1 MTTVSDVLRLCF
13 HSHGDSVLQKMNVLR
28 DEHRFCDVTL
38 ILQGAPKLRFPGHRV
53 VLAASSSFLRDQFLL
68 RLQDGEEELELGA
81 EVVPNSEVRSFKL
94 WCVYDRS
101 FMYKYF
107 NVHLT
112 KYVSGV
118 NLSVDSQVGRRLLLS
133 CYTGVLEVPL
143 RELVGYLT
151 AASALQMSQVVER
164 CAQAVSQYLD
174 PTLANLKQE
183 VSSETATPQPDSV
196 RPMDESLG
204 LGHGK
209 GEAGE
214 PGGFQ
219 QCLSEDTEYSLQ
231 QVHTNNP
238 APYPIGANRRKQRP
252 PTPCRL
258 KDYRTLSP
266 PGSLTHTSGLADSSQ
281 GEDQGEGH
289 GEGEYILAG
298 HMQEGGASPDE
309 SYLNLSAGLMG
320 ADLGTGPLL
329 GHLSERAYLCRRCD
343 QVFQHLD
350 TYVRHL
356 REHRQYLCLLCGR
369 SFSQKSNLTR
379 HVRVHTGVKPFQCP
393 LCHKTFS
400 QVSCP
405 QVQSPY
411 FEGQSSLLIS
421 SHSPLPHCLLLSSS
435 SLLSFALCKALIS
448 STVIMVNT
456 LYSVVIVSALMYL
469 TPRRP
474 RCRTT

>member
-1 MTTVSDVLRLCF
+1 M
-13 HSHGDSVLQKMNVLR
+13 
-28 DEHRFCDVTL
+28 
-38 ILQGAPKLRFPGHRV
+38 
-53 VLAASSSFLRDQFLL
+53 
-68 RLQDGEEELELGA
+68 
-81 EVVPNSEVRSFKL
+81 
-94 WCVYDRS
+94 
-101 FMYKYF
+101 
-107 NVHLT
+107 
-112 KYVSGV
+112 
-118 NLSVDSQVGRRLLLS
+118 GRRLLLS

-183 VSSETATPQPDSV
+183 VSSETTPPQPDSV
-196 RPMDESLG
+196 RSMDESLG
-204 LGHGK
+204 LGYGK
-209 GEAGE
+209 GEAGG

-238 APYPIGANRRKQRP
+238 APYPVGANRRKQRP

-258 KDYRTLSP
+258 KDHRTLSP
-266 PGSLTHTSGLADSSQ
+266 PGSPTHTSGLADSSQ
-281 GEDQGEGH
+281 GEGPGE
-289 GEGEYILAG
+289 EEYMLAG

-309 SYLNLSAGLMG
+309 SYLSLGAGLMG
-320 ADLGTGPLL
+320 AELGTGPML

-350 TYVRHL
+350 SYVRHL

-405 QVQSPY
+405 QVQGCS
-411 FEGQSSLLIS
+411 FEGQSS
-421 SHSPLPHCLLLSSS
+421 
-435 SLLSFALCKALIS
+435 
-448 STVIMVNT
+448 
-456 LYSVVIVSALMYL
+456 
-469 TPRRP
+469 R
-474 RCRTT
+474 

>member
-81 EVVPNSEVRSFKL
+81 EVVPNSEV
-94 WCVYDRS
+94 
-101 FMYKYF
+101 
-107 NVHLT
+107 
-112 KYVSGV
+112 
-118 NLSVDSQVGRRLLLS
+118 GRRLLLS

-164 CAQAVSQYLD
+164 CAQAVSQYLN

-204 LGHGK
+204 LGYGK
-209 GEAGE
+209 GEAGG

-266 PGSLTHTSGLADSSQ
+266 PESPTHTSGLADSSQ
-281 GEDQGEGH
+281 GEDQEEGPGE
-289 GEGEYILAG
+289 EEYMLAG
-298 HMQEGGASPDE
+298 HMQGGGASPDE
-309 SYLNLSAGLMG
+309 SYLNLGAGLMG
-320 ADLGTGPLL
+320 ADLGTGPML

-350 TYVRHL
+350 SYVRHL

-400 QVSCP
+400 QKATLQDHLNLHTGDKPHKCNYCAVHFAHKP
-405 QVQSPY
+405 
-411 FEGQSSLLIS
+411 GLRRHLKDIHGKSSLQNIFEEL
-421 SHSPLPHCLLLSSS
+421 
-435 SLLSFALCKALIS
+435 
-448 STVIMVNT
+448 VD
-456 LYSVVIVSALMYL
+456 
-469 TPRRP
+469 
-474 RCRTT
+474 